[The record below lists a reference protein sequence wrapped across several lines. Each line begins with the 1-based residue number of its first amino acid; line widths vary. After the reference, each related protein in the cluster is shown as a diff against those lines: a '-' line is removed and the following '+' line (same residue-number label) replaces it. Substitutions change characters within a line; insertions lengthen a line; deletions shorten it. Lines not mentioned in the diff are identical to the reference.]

1 MSDTSFPDLVL
12 PDLVMPPDGR
22 QSETA
27 RGIQRGALRYLGAR
41 GLMGV
46 PEFCL
51 ASGRRADIAALDMRG
66 EVWVI
71 EIKSSVIDF
80 RTDRKWA
87 EYRQHCDR
95 LFFAVGPDFPLDILP
110 EDTGI
115 LVADPFGAGLMREA
129 PHHPMAGAT
138 RRALTL
144 RFARAA
150 AGRLMGLMDPEALR
164 GVAL

>member
-1 MSDTSFPDLVL
+1 MSDFALGTLTL
-12 PDLVMPPDGR
+12 PPDGR

-27 RGIQRGALRYLGAR
+27 RAIQRGAMRYLAAR
-41 GLMGV
+41 GLVGV
-46 PEFCL
+46 PEFSL

-80 RTDRKWA
+80 RTDRKWTQ
-87 EYRQHCDR
+87 YRQHCDR
-95 LFFAVGPDFPLDILP
+95 LFFAVAPDFPLDILP
-110 EDTGI
+110 DNTGI
-115 LVADPFGAGLMREA
+115 MIADQFGAALVREA
-129 PHHPMAGAT
+129 PHHPVPGAT
-138 RRALTL
+138 RKALTL

-164 GVAL
+164 GIEL